1 MLVQKGRLALGYDV
15 DRWVADAL
23 GLRSV
28 HLAPIEPAIAIDSV
42 RLPGEFHPDPADRI
56 IVATARFHHAT
67 LLTADQ
73 AILAYGR
80 KGHVDVIAD

>member
-1 MLVQKGRLALGYDV
+1 
-15 DRWVADAL
+15 
-23 GLRSV
+23 
-28 HLAPIEPAIAIDSV
+28 LAPIEPAIAIDSV